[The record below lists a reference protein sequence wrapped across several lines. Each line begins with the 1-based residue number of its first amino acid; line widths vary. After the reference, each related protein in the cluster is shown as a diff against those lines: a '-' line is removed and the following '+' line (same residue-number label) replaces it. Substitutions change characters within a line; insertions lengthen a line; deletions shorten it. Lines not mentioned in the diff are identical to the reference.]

1 MAWAVMPE
9 SRPAVP
15 RPREEGSFVAQES
28 TLVSGIAGRY
38 ATALFDL
45 ARDAGQLDAVARDL
59 GELSAMLAQSSDLVR
74 LVRSPVF
81 SREEQARAIGA
92 VAEKA
97 GFSDLVRRFLGVVAN
112 NRRLFVLADAIAAF
126 KTLLS
131 HHRGEAIAEVVSAVP
146 LTDAQL
152 QQIKSSLSSEA
163 AGNVVIDAKVDA
175 GLIGGLVVKLGSRM
189 IDASIRTKLNNL
201 KTAMKGVA

>member
-1 MAWAVMPE
+1 
-9 SRPAVP
+9 
-15 RPREEGSFVAQES
+15 VAQES

-45 ARDAGQLDAVARDL
+45 ARDAGQLDAVAKDL
-59 GELSAMLAQSSDLVR
+59 DSLSAMLAQSADLVR

-81 SREEQARAIGA
+81 SREEQARAIAA
-92 VAEKA
+92 VAERA
-97 GFSDLVRRFLGVVAN
+97 AFGDLVRRFLGVVAN

-131 HHRGEAIAEVVSAVP
+131 HHRGEAVAEVTSAVP
-146 LTDAQL
+146 LSDAQL

-163 AGNVVIDAKVDA
+163 AGNVVIDAKVDP

-189 IDASIRTKLNNL
+189 IDASVRTKLNNL
-201 KTAMKGVA
+201 KSAMKGVA

>member
-1 MAWAVMPE
+1 
-9 SRPAVP
+9 
-15 RPREEGSFVAQES
+15 VAQES

-59 GELSAMLAQSSDLVR
+59 DSLSAMLGQSADLVR

-81 SREEQARAIGA
+81 SREDQARAIGA

-146 LTDAQL
+146 LSDAQL

-163 AGNVVIDAKVDA
+163 ASNVVINAKVDP

-189 IDASIRTKLNNL
+189 IDASVRTKLNNL
-201 KTAMKGVA
+201 KSAMKGVA

>member
-1 MAWAVMPE
+1 M
-9 SRPAVP
+9 
-15 RPREEGSFVAQES
+15 AQES

-45 ARDAGQLDAVARDL
+45 ARDAGQLDAVAKDL
-59 GELSAMLAQSSDLVR
+59 DSLSAMLGQSADLVR

-81 SREEQARAIGA
+81 SREEQARAIA
-92 VAEKA
+92 VVAEKA
-97 GFSDLVRRFLGVVAN
+97 GFADLVRRFLGVLAT
-112 NRRLFVLADAIAAF
+112 NRRLFVLADVIAGF
-126 KTLLS
+126 KRLLS
-131 HHRGEAIAEVVSAVP
+131 NHRGETVAEVTSAVP
-146 LTDAQL
+146 LSDAQL
-152 QQIKSSLSSEA
+152 QQIKSSLSSDA

-175 GLIGGLVVKLGSRM
+175 DLIGGLVVKFGSRM

>member
-1 MAWAVMPE
+1 MARASGPE

-45 ARDAGQLDAVARDL
+45 ARDAGQLDTVAKDL
-59 GELSAMLAQSSDLVR
+59 DSLSAMLAQSADLVR

-81 SREEQARAIGA
+81 SREEQARAIAA

-97 GFSDLVRRFLGVVAN
+97 GFGDLVRRFLGVVAN

-126 KTLLS
+126 KSLLS
-131 HHRGEAIAEVVSAVP
+131 HHRGEAVAEVVSAVP
-146 LTDAQL
+146 LSDAQL
-152 QQIKSSLSSEA
+152 AQIKSSLSSEA
-163 AGNVVIDAKVDA
+163 AGNVVINAKVDPS
-175 GLIGGLVVKLGSRM
+175 LIGGLVVKLGSRM
-189 IDASIRTKLNNL
+189 IDASVRTKLNNL
-201 KTAMKGVA
+201 KSAMKGVA

>member
-1 MAWAVMPE
+1 MAE
-9 SRPAVP
+9 T
-15 RPREEGSFVAQES
+15 

-45 ARDAGQLDAVARDL
+45 ARDAGQLDAVAKDL
-59 GELSAMLAQSSDLVR
+59 GALAGMLAESRDLVR

-81 SREEQARAIGA
+81 SREDQAKAIAA

-97 GFSDLVRRFLGVVAN
+97 GLGDLVRRFLGVVAG
-112 NRRLFVLADAIAAF
+112 NRRLFALSDIIASF

-131 HHRGEAIAEVVSAVP
+131 HHRGETVADVVSAVP
-146 LTDAQL
+146 LNDAQL
-152 QQIKSSLSSEA
+152 AQIKSSLSTAS
-163 AGNVVIDAKVDA
+163 AGNVVINAKVDPS
-175 GLIGGLVVKLGSRM
+175 LIGGLIVKFGSRM
-189 IDASIRTKLNNL
+189 IDASIQTKLNSL